1 LSFIEN
7 LWKFGRPHT
16 VIGSVISVSCLYILA
31 TTSLK
36 FSGEFYIALVSAI
49 ATNFFITGYNQ
60 WVDIELDKI
69 TKPNLPLASG
79 ALSKSQGKWFIRI
92 ALAVA
97 IISASLIGLS
107 FLLFILLICLIGFL
121 YSYKDVYF
129 KKHHLSAAMA
139 ILVVRGVM
147 VNVGFYLFFE
157 FGQFDL
163 NQIPSEIWILT
174 LFIVLFS
181 LGIAWFKDIPD
192 RKGDGTL
199 KIQSLVIRYGV
210 QRAFN
215 LGTATVLA
223 GYTAVSLFAALSD
236 SALLNTNF
244 LFIGNSIG
252 GILFIALAFLTKP
265 EHRGAI
271 QRFYKGFWVLFALE
285 YVLFALAAL
294 I

>member
-1 LSFIEN
+1 VS

-16 VIGSVISVSCLYILA
+16 VIGSVVSVSSLYVLA
-31 TTSLK
+31 TSSLH
-36 FSGEFYIALVSAI
+36 FDLNFLIAMISAI
-49 ATNFFITGYNQ
+49 STNFFITGYNQ
-60 WVDIELDKI
+60 WVDVDLDKM

-79 ALSKSQGKWFIRI
+79 ELSKVQADWIIRL
-92 ALAVA
+92 ALALA
-97 IISASLIGLS
+97 IISASLLGMA

-121 YSYKDVYF
+121 YSYKNVYF

-139 ILVVRGVM
+139 ILAVRGVL
-147 VNVGFYLFFE
+147 VNVGFYLFFK

-163 NQIPSEIWILT
+163 GQIPGTIWILT
-174 LFIVLFS
+174 LFVVLFS

-192 RKGDGTL
+192 RKGDSTL

-210 QRAFN
+210 QRVFN

-223 GYTAVSLFAALSD
+223 GYAAVSLFAALSD
-236 SALLNTNF
+236 SGLLNTNF

-252 GILFIALAFLTKP
+252 GIIFIALASLTKP

-285 YVLFALAAL
+285 YLLFALSAL
-294 I
+294 V